1 MKYKLSRSGNMR
13 RSSGSLGGYQGRDPV
28 SHRPYSRK
36 VSLKRFKK
44 TGQFAFRRSGEGHLA
59 GEKWAEAKN
68 IDPESRAWKYSKN
81 SPSFDEG
88 VHTYKSSARSSALQ
102 KAKK

>member
-1 MKYKLSRSGNMR
+1 MRKSYK
-13 RSSGSLGGYQGRDPV
+13 SLGGYQGRDPV

-36 VSLKRFKK
+36 VSVKRFKK
-44 TGQFAFRRSGEGHLA
+44 TGKFAYRINGEGHRA
-59 GEKWAEAKN
+59 GEKWGKEKG
-68 IDPESRAWKYSKN
+68 IDPESKSWRYSKN

-88 VHTYKSSARSSALQ
+88 VYTYKQGAKDKALQ